1 MLRQRPLALAV
12 LTASVVVAACDS
24 VKGAIG
30 SHVDTVA
37 KAGSQELTV
46 ERLAKLLGESQVPL
60 AGPQGREVART
71 LSGIWTDYQL
81 LGAAAARGDSLNDA
95 KTVDDAMWAV
105 TAQQRIAKFGQ
116 QVLAQQNAAVDT
128 GNAAARYA
136 SGELLS
142 ARHILVPF
150 TKQGPQPGQ
159 QVTAAQRDSARRRIE
174 ALRAQVNPANFA
186 ALARTNSSDTQSA
199 QQGGSLGVFPSG
211 VMVPPFE
218 QALTKLKPGE
228 ISGPVETPFGY
239 HLIYRPAF
247 AEVSGQITPQV
258 YQGLAQRKRQVAEST
273 YLRKL
278 ETDGNIEVKGDAPL
292 WTKAIVQNVE
302 EHYKDNK
309 VLATSKAGDLTAARV
324 ARWISSLPQNR
335 EVRQQIQQAPDS
347 LVTLFVKQL
356 ARQELLLKQ
365 ADSAKVQLDTGDVA
379 NMRRAFTG
387 AIGNLWSGLGVAP
400 SQLADSAKTEA
411 DRQRLA
417 AARIEGYLDRLVQQR
432 AQFLD
437 VPAPITVALRTKYE
451 HKMNDE
457 GIDRAIEQAAQVR
470 ASRDSAKSAGQ
481 PPTAVP
487 LPGQSGAPG
496 GTGAAPGAPSGPGAP
511 NAPAGG
517 AQQPP
522 AAPGAPRP

>member
-1 MLRQRPLALAV
+1 MLRQRSLAV
-12 LTASVVVAACDS
+12 AVLAASAALAACDS
-24 VKGAIG
+24 LKGAIG
-30 SHVDTVA
+30 NHVDSVA

-46 ERLAKLLGESQVPL
+46 DRLAKLLGESQVPI

-71 LSGIWTDYQL
+71 LAGIWVDYQL

-105 TAQQRIAKFGQ
+105 VAQQRIAKFGQ
-116 QVLAQQNAAVDT
+116 QVLTTQNLAADT
-128 GNAAARYA
+128 GNAAQRYA
-136 SGELLS
+136 NGELLS
-142 ARHILVPF
+142 ARHILIGF
-150 TKQGPQPGQ
+150 TKDRPQPGQ
-159 QVTAAQRDSARRRIE
+159 PVPPAVRDSARRKIE
-174 ALRAQVNPANFA
+174 ALRGQVTPANFA
-186 ALARTNSSDTQSA
+186 QLARTNSSDTQSA

-211 VMVPPFE
+211 VMVPSFE
-218 QALTKLKPGE
+218 KALVALKPGE

-247 AEVSGQITPQV
+247 SEVASQITPQV

-278 ETDGNIEVKGDAPL
+278 ETDGKIEVKGDAPL

-302 EHYKDNK
+302 EHYKDDK

-335 EVRQQIQQAPDS
+335 EVRGQIQQAPDS

-365 ADSAKVQLDTGDVA
+365 ADSAKVQLDTADVG

-387 AIGNLWSGLGVAP
+387 AIGNLWTGLGVAP
-400 SQLADSAKTEA
+400 AQLADSAKTEA

-417 AARIEGYLDRLVQQR
+417 AARVESYLDRLVQQR

-437 VPAPITVALRTKYE
+437 VPAPIGVALRTKYE

-457 GIDRAIEQAAQVR
+457 GVDRALERAAQVR
-470 ASRDSAKSAGQ
+470 ASRDSAKAAGQ

-487 LPGQSGAPG
+487 LPGQPG
-496 GTGAAPGAPSGPGAP
+496 APGAPAAPGIPGAPPSAGVLPPAAGPGAT
-511 NAPAGG
+511 
-517 AQQPP
+517 
-522 AAPGAPRP
+522 RP